1 MLGPLE
7 QLTLGATIVAHAKP
21 ACTPLIL
28 LKQRHKNT
36 DEYYKTIQWGAY
48 IDLKP
53 TKAYDKG
60 NIIFLYPIRGSELGG
75 NAGRSRGIGVTYISY

>member
-1 MLGPLE
+1 M
-7 QLTLGATIVAHAKP
+7 
-21 ACTPLIL
+21 L
-28 LKQRHKNT
+28 LKQHRKT
-36 DEYYKTIQWGAY
+36 VGGYYETIQWGACV
-48 IDLKP
+48 DLKP